1 MMPRWAYFLTA
12 IMFAINLLFIGL
24 GLVDVNSSP
33 LASDSMSTLNQSI
46 NEYDTS
52 EQLNTGVTVD
62 SSSNVSEGSDNTVK
76 FGLSEIVNLAKTF
89 FNLVLA
95 LLFGYST
102 IFWMLSMPP
111 ILVYLFSTIIGLS
124 MIMVLLDILIQVVSA
139 IRSLRII

>member
-95 LLFGYST
+95 LLFGYSA